1 MGGFFIWR
9 KRMIKR
15 DKGPTSFGK
24 VTTKEEILAAILK
37 CAKKLGHPPG
47 FDDLAYSTGVTRHTM
62 RKLFGT
68 HIRALQACGL
78 QGRFNKRKL
87 LMKDLFRDWA
97 TVAREVK
104 RVPSS
109 VEYIRLG
116 GYSKSAFMTR
126 FKAWGEVP
134 PAFKRYVEEKREV
147 EKWKDVLEMIDAH
160 EPATPM
166 GSVEVHARPEI
177 AAGRLKEAKAIPG
190 RPVYGPP
197 MRPCALA
204 HCPTNEAGVLYL
216 FGSVALDLGF
226 MVTSLQAAFP
236 DCEAMRRVEGG
247 KWQPVRIEFEYES
260 RNFLKHMHDA
270 KGCDVIV
277 CWAHNWPECPLEV
290 VELRSVVQ
298 AGDRA

>member
-1 MGGFFIWR
+1 
-9 KRMIKR
+9 MIKR
-15 DKGPTSFGK
+15 DNRRTSSET
-24 VTTKEEILAAILK
+24 VTTRKEILAAILK

-68 HIRALQACGL
+68 HIRALQECGL
-78 QGRFNKRKL
+78 EGRFNKRKL
-87 LMKDLFRDWA
+87 LMKDLLRDWA

-109 VEYIRLG
+109 VEYIRMG

-126 FKAWGEVP
+126 FKAWSEVP

-160 EPATPM
+160 EPTTPF
-166 GSVEVHARPEI
+166 GSGEVGAMPAV

-190 RPVYGPP
+190 RPLYGPP
-197 MRPCALA
+197 MRICALA
-204 HCPTNEAGVLYL
+204 HCPTNEAGVIYL
-216 FGSVALDLGF
+216 FGSLAIDLGF

-236 DCEAMRRVEGG
+236 DCNAMRRVEGG
-247 KWQPVRIEFEYES
+247 KWQPVRVEFEYES

-270 KGCDVIV
+270 KGCDLIV
-277 CWAHNWPECPLEV
+277 CWEHNWRECPVEVLE
-290 VELRSVVQ
+290 LKSLVQ
-298 AGDRA
+298 G